1 MSPIASCSENS
12 KHMRYSD
19 NALKAMKEAKAQVD
33 MDHVWAAHRTLA
45 RNKGDQS
52 RPACDQPGCV
62 AKLDVP

>member
-1 MSPIASCSENS
+1 
-12 KHMRYSD
+12 MRYSD